1 MTEPQKAGPPWLRP
15 EQQQLVDWRD
25 GDIVISVPIKSGTTW
40 TMNIVYQL
48 VTGGDPDFED
58 IYAEV
63 PWLEF
68 VARPGQPPEELLER
82 IAHMRRDRP
91 RAFKTHAA
99 PPMLPFLAPGG
110 EKDVKYI
117 VVCRNPEEALVS
129 AKPFFEQHTDAWFE
143 LWNLPKGAMVRP
155 DFATFYQEVIDP
167 GRLQGMLFGFLAAWW
182 PLRHHRN
189 VLMLHYADMTRDH
202 EGSIRKIADFLGVAP
217 SAAQWPAI
225 LEYTSFPWMK
235 AHQEKF
241 EAASLS
247 AVPVLERGAMVRK
260 GRAGDARSDGMTE
273 EISRHLRRVGDE
285 MCRDRVALD
294 WFYTGGPVPA

>member
-48 VTGGDPDFED
+48 LTGGDPDFAD
-58 IYAEV
+58 IYTEV

-82 IAHMRRDRP
+82 IANMRRDRP

-99 PPMLPFLAPGG
+99 PPMLPFLEPGG
-110 EKDVKYI
+110 EKNVRYI

-143 LWNLPKGAMVRP
+143 LWNLPKAAMVRP
-155 DFATFYQEVIDP
+155 DFATFYKEVIDP

-182 PLRHHRN
+182 PLRHHSN

-202 EGSIRKIADFLGVAP
+202 EGSIRRIAEFIGATP
-217 SAAQWPAI
+217 TPAQWAAI

-241 EAASLS
+241 EATTLS
-247 AVPVLERGAMVRK
+247 AVPVLERGAMVRR

-273 EISRHLRRVGDE
+273 VISRHLRKVGGE
-285 MCRDRVALD
+285 MCGDPVALD